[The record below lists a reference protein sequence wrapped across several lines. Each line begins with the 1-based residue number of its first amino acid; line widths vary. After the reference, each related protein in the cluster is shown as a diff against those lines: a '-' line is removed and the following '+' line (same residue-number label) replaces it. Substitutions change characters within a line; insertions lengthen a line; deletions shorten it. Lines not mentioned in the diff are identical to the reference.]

1 MKWIKAS
8 ERLPNERKVYFV
20 KVIHKN
26 DDPRNTDCILKDTW
40 LMENGKLVDTGFN
53 QNDIS
58 WYKLVEWL
66 DESIPSTGEDDM
78 TAKEFFDSPESPIT
92 LDKICTPTE
101 KEFLLDTIEMY
112 ANGKVNQALKAASTP
127 PAKDNWIKIEEKP
140 KDEKEYLVKFY
151 MKDQTIEYHEVGYWS
166 GEWSF
171 NCGESVDIREAT
183 HYTVIPPTK

>member
-66 DESIPSTGEDDM
+66 DESLPSTGEDVQTPSASVGM
-78 TAKEFFDSPESPIT
+78 EEAYWRERCLAAELFIKESPCDPDIT
-92 LDKICTPTE
+92 
-101 KEFLLDTIEMY
+101 KEQIEAY
-112 ANGKVNQALKAASTP
+112 SKWQSLTASTP
-127 PAKDNWIKIEEKP
+127 PAKDNN
-140 KDEKEYLVKFY
+140 
-151 MKDQTIEYHEVGYWS
+151 QT
-166 GEWSF
+166 
-171 NCGESVDIREAT
+171 
-183 HYTVIPPTK
+183 K